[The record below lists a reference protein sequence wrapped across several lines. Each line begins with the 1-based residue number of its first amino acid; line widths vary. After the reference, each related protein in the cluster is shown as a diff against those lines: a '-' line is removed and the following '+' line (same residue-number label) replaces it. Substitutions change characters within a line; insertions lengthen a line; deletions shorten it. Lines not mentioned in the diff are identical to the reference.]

1 MVVVVGR
8 RGKGYMCQPV
18 QATSTNTP
26 FIFSA
31 VCHRVLTKAGVQPD
45 VNGLES
51 FETWHGAVV
60 VDAGYKVDLKIR
72 KEKKKKGER

>member
-1 MVVVVGR
+1 VSAR
-8 RGKGYMCQPV
+8 ASNLNKH
-18 QATSTNTP
+18 S
-26 FIFSA
+26 IFSA